1 MRISEYLN
9 RHQRSRQFLLYFA
22 LFIAGLLLVFAF
34 SPYNQFWLAYPLLV
48 SWFLL
53 MVGQS
58 TGDVFKRSFW
68 FSLGWFSHGIYWI
81 YYSLHVHG
89 GAPTAMAV
97 FMVFCLAAVLAL
109 FPAVCL
115 WLSRKYIVLNE
126 QWQLLLLLPLSVFMA
141 EWLRGVVLTGLP
153 WVQLG
158 YSQIDTP
165 LAGYAPLVGGLGIT
179 GLTLFMAG
187 MMAYMLRYKQYLRP
201 ALVMVIISLLG
212 TGLQQVAWTEAEGS
226 NIRVSLIQGNI
237 AQKDKW
243 QPYMFAPTLDMYRN
257 LTRQNWDSD
266 LIIWPETAIP
276 GYLNRVQP
284 FIDELSK
291 EAEQNNSEVLLGLFI
306 RDPEKRRYYNSVI
319 STSGGE
325 YRKRH
330 LVPLGEYYPFR
341 SLIGFFSRW
350 IRIPMSDVDFG
361 PTQQSLVS
369 VAGQQM
375 GISICFE
382 DVFDRDV
389 RQTLPEASMLVNVS
403 NDAWFEDSSEPWQ
416 HHQKARMRALES
428 GRYMLRS
435 TNTGVSS
442 IITPQGDVLAIS
454 PQFTRHVI
462 TADVQGM
469 TGGTPYVFWG
479 NYLLVSLALIVLG
492 ALLWKTRL
500 KQKNVSI

>member
-1 MRISEYLN
+1 MRISEFLN
-9 RHQRSRQFLLYFA
+9 HHQRTRKFLLYLA
-22 LFIAGLLLVFAF
+22 LFTGGLLLVFSFA
-34 SPYNQFWLAYPLLV
+34 PYNQFWLAYPLIAG
-48 SWFLL
+48 WFLL
-53 MVGQS
+53 MVNQSSGQ
-58 TGDVFKRSFW
+58 VFKRSFW
-68 FSLGWFSHGIYWI
+68 FSLGWFTHGIYWI

-89 GAPTAMAV
+89 GAPVAMAV

-109 FPAVCL
+109 FPALCL
-115 WLSRKYIVLNE
+115 WLARKYIALNE

-158 YSQIDTP
+158 YSQIDTV
-165 LAGYAPLVGGLGIT
+165 LAGYTPLVGGLGVT
-179 GLTLFMAG
+179 GLTLFIAG
-187 MMAYMLRYKQYLRP
+187 IMAYMLWYKRYLRP
-201 ALVMVIISLLG
+201 MAVIGVISLLG
-212 TGLQQVAWTEAEGS
+212 AGLQHIEWTEAEGKS
-226 NIRVSLIQGNI
+226 IRVSLIQGNI

-243 QPYMFAPTLDMYRN
+243 QAYFFTPTLDMYRD

-266 LIIWPETAIP
+266 LIVWPETAIP
-276 GYLNRVQP
+276 GYRHRVQP
-284 FIDELSK
+284 FLESLSK
-291 EAEQNNSEVLLGLFI
+291 EAEQNHSEVLLGLFI

-319 STSGGE
+319 STSDGE

-341 SLIGFFSRW
+341 SLISFFSRW

-361 PTQQSLVS
+361 PEQQPLLAA
-369 VAGQQM
+369 AGQKL

-403 NDAWFEDSSEPWQ
+403 NDAWFEDSTEPWQ

-469 TGGTPYVFWG
+469 TGRTPYVFWG
-479 NYLLVSLALIVLG
+479 NYLLVSLALSVLA
-492 ALLWKTRL
+492 ALGWKTRP
-500 KQKNVSI
+500 KQ